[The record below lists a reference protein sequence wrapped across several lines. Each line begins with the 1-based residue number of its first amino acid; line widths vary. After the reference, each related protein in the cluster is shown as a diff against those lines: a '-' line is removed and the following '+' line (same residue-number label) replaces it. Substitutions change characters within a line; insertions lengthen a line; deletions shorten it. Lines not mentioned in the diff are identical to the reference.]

1 MRRIAN
7 DFPSFVIGLAGDN
20 ELARYNLRDRQVR
33 SRYRRA
39 LEKVYGDSAAIHL
52 AHTNNVF
59 IKKKK
64 GLRTLIVYVDE
75 SIFAAELN
83 AQRELIQ
90 LHLLELFGE
99 ETDQFEISISRW
111 SKYKK
116 NHPYLKDGSVVPKRQ
131 SANVPLDEDQKAFVV
146 ETVSTVENPKLRGSL
161 QNAMTSTLQLRAQK

>member
-1 MRRIAN
+1 MRKISYDISSRIAK
-7 DFPSFVIGLAGDN
+7 LAGDD
-20 ELARYNLRDRQVR
+20 ELARINLRASQVR
-33 SRYRRA
+33 SRYRCA

-59 IKKKK
+59 IKMKK

-99 ETDQFEISISRW
+99 EIDQFEIWTSKW

-116 NHPYLKDGSVVPKRQ
+116 NHPYLKDDPVVVERRFA
-131 SANVPLDEDQKAFVV
+131 SVPLDEDQKAFIA
-146 ETVSTVENPKLRGSL
+146 ETVSAVKNDKLRSSL
-161 QNAMTSTLQLRAQK
+161 HNAMASTLKWRAQE